1 MAATGKTT
9 SKAVKQAE
17 ELRISQVGDFKARLG
32 GVMELPSGLVIRTF
46 NPGGMNTFLNGDAI
60 PNRLMPLIQQA
71 IKKGDATAVEQELS
85 KVTDDLDM
93 DTFQEMTDLLD
104 KIALKVVVE
113 PALQPVPADGE
124 ARSEDMLYVDELPL
138 EDKSFIMQWVAT
150 GVKDLEIFRQRQQQN
165 VAALAEESGTG
176 ADAK

>member
-1 MAATGKTT
+1 MAT

-17 ELRISQVGDFKARLG
+17 ELRISQIGDFKARLG

-46 NPGGMNTFLNGDAI
+46 NPGGMNAFLGSDAI

-71 IKKGDATAVEQELS
+71 IKKGDITEVQNEMS
-85 KVTDDLDM
+85 KVTEDLDM
-93 DTFQEMTDLLD
+93 DTFNEMTDLLD

-113 PALQPVPADGE
+113 PKLQPAPLDE
-124 ARSEDMLYVDELPL
+124 EDREEDLLYVDELPL

-150 GVKDLEIFRQRQQQN
+150 GVKDLETFRQRQQQN
-165 VAALAEESGTG
+165 LASLAEVSSNESDT
-176 ADAK
+176 K